1 MIERTKVL
9 AYITHGSRLLV
20 LTHPESPE
28 AGIQVPGGTV
38 EAGEDIADAALREAT
53 EESGLTG
60 LRLGALLGKLS
71 LNRADVGLDEIHHRH
86 YFHVWC
92 DQTPPESWRHYEFTA
107 SDRPAN
113 HEPIPLDFHW
123 VNLPDGVLPLIAK
136 HDAFLPEL
144 IMLLKL

>member
-9 AYITHGSRLLV
+9 AYITHGNRLLV

-38 EAGEDIADAALREAT
+38 EPDEDIAEAALREAT

-60 LRLGALLGKLS
+60 LRLGDYLGKLS

-92 DQTPPESWRHYEFTA
+92 DHAPPEAWRHYEFTA

-123 VNLPDGVLPLIAK
+123 VDLPHGVPPLISK
-136 HDAFLPEL
+136 HGAFIPKL
-144 IMLLKL
+144 IALLGL